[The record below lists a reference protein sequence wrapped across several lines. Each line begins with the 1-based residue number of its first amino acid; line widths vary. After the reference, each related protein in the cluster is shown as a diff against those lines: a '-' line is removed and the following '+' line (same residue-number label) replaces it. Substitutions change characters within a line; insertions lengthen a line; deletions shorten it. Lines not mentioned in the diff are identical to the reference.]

1 MELFLCRA
9 GNDLCQKT
17 EACKQDVLT
26 VNGNPTATGEY
37 DEKGVVTSVGLGSP
51 CTDHDR
57 V

>member
-37 DEKGVVTSVGLGSP
+37 DEKGVVTLVGLGSP
-51 CTDHDR
+51 CTDH